1 MSATIRDD
9 IVLAAR
15 EKDMGN
21 AALHRGSLQDA
32 VREYSKAIARLR
44 PVAEPDDV
52 GSSSTDSDSESAR
65 AITPSHR
72 PQSASPGPMA
82 AGLREWMASFS
93 FLGGGGSG
101 ASRRQRRVSTPSG
114 VHVNPPSPIVPPST
128 VNNSSHSTATLG
140 GDSAGK
146 DITNLLAQLH
156 SNRAL
161 AYTRL
166 GDFDRAWVDAN
177 AVIRLRSDWVKGY
190 YRRAEVFARLHKY
203 THALQDYEKS
213 LSLEPA
219 NPQIQ
224 ERIERM
230 KVHVEDAS
238 LGIICHQ
245 ISVARG
251 DVCASRSILSPVQ
264 NQIFEFAGQMRNLIY
279 FVGCAKTREVV
290 VVDACWDIDGI
301 LAIAESQKYKIVGA
315 IVTHH
320 HVDHAGGLPPP
331 PFDKYGIRVAG
342 LEKLLA
348 RLKNIPAYV
357 NPADIPPLLAGNP
370 GFPNARLIATR
381 DGQTLQLGEKVI
393 LEFMHT
399 PGHTAGSQCIAVTS
413 SAVNAPV
420 SSDSGEHRLRRRE
433 LLLSGD
439 TLFAGACGRC
449 DFEDSSPTRLVESL
463 KKIGARGRDCVV
475 LPGHDYGAEWT
486 TVGKEERAGG
496 MLRSERFQELTMRSQ
511 TRL

>member
-190 YRRAEVFARLHKY
+190 YRRAE
-203 THALQDYEKS
+203 
-213 LSLEPA
+213 EPA

-251 DVCASRSILSPVQ
+251 D
-264 NQIFEFAGQMRNLIY
+264 
-279 FVGCAKTREVV
+279 
-290 VVDACWDIDGI
+290 CWDIDGI